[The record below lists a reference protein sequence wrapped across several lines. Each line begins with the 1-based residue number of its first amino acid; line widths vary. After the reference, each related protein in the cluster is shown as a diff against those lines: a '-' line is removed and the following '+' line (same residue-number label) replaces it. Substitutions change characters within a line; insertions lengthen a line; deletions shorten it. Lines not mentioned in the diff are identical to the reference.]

1 MGTGECVCD
10 VRHRTEESKSSVNH
24 IRDLRMRIVAGF
36 IVVGTFF
43 GLGAIKRADV
53 LGLSD
58 FLTGGTFMATGLVLV
73 AIFGAAWLW
82 STT

>member
-1 MGTGECVCD
+1 M
-10 VRHRTEESKSSVNH
+10 NH

-53 LGLSD
+53 LGLSN
-58 FLTGGTFMATGLVLV
+58 FLTGETFIATGLLLV
-73 AIFGAAWLW
+73 AVFGAIWLW

>member
-1 MGTGECVCD
+1 MSD

>member
-1 MGTGECVCD
+1 MGAGECVCD

-73 AIFGAAWLW
+73 AVFGAAWLW
-82 STT
+82 GTT